1 MFKTTSPFQMNA
13 FLVQMKR
20 FTFGIIF
27 SLPSFDNHSDICYDR
42 ILKQTKID
50 MQSTTIL

>member
-13 FLVQMKR
+13 FLVQIKR
-20 FTFGIIF
+20 LTIGIIL
-27 SLPSFDNHSDICYDR
+27 SLSNYDNHSDICYDY

-50 MQSTTIL
+50 MQSTTTL